1 MFRAMICLAAA
12 GLMTGCAPSPSAQN
26 GGETP
31 SANETTTT
39 LTVSTAKEFV
49 ARFDGNATTGYIW
62 SYKMA
67 EEGIVRETKNRYLT
81 DNSRVLCGAPG
92 VFEFTFVGVKPGAV
106 DLNFAYARPW
116 EKTTEPITTKTLRL
130 KVAEDL
136 SVSEEK

>member
-12 GLMTGCAPSPSAQN
+12 GLMTGCAPSPSAQD
-26 GGETP
+26 
-31 SANETTTT
+31 TTTT
-39 LTVSTAKEFV
+39 PTAATAKEFV
-49 ARFDGNATTGYIW
+49 VRLEGNATTGYMW

-67 EEGIVRETKNRYLT
+67 EEGIVRETKNEYLT
-81 DNSRVLCGAPG
+81 DNPKGLAGAPG
-92 VFEFTFVGVKPGAV
+92 VFVFGFAGVKPGAV